1 MSDTELTENTGNE
14 GKNVSLVLGSGGAR
28 GLAHIGVIKVLEANG
43 YNIRSICGCSMG
55 ACIGGIYAAG
65 RLDDYEKWVR
75 AITRIDILKFM
86 DLSWG
91 IDGLVKGDKIINTL
105 IELVGDKTIEELPIK
120 FTAVAADITNDRE
133 IWINSGSLFKAIRAS
148 ISLPL
153 FLTPVPYKGTFLVDG
168 GVLNPVPIAP
178 TFYDD
183 VDMTIAV
190 DLSGPSYRDD
200 NKVENIPSTP
210 ESDANISNLAAL
222 QQKIHS
228 FMSFLGKD
236 TSTNQKSSQKVFDIA
251 AQAFDSM
258 QNTIARHK
266 LATYPP
272 DHLIEIPRDACRTM
286 EFHRASELISLGES
300 AANKF
305 IQSQ

>member
-1 MSDTELTENTGNE
+1 
-14 GKNVSLVLGSGGAR
+14 
-28 GLAHIGVIKVLEANG
+28 
-43 YNIRSICGCSMG
+43 MG
-55 ACIGGIYAAG
+55 AVIGGIYAAG
-65 RLDDYEKWVR
+65 KLKEYEEWVC
-75 AITRIDILKFM
+75 AITRLDILKFM

-105 IELVGDKTIEELPIK
+105 VELVGDKTIEELPIK
-120 FTAVAADITNDRE
+120 FTAVAADISNDKE
-133 IWINSGSLFKAIRAS
+133 VWINSGSLFKAIRAS

-153 FLTPVPYKGTFLVDG
+153 FLTPVPYKNSFLVDG

-190 DLSGPSYRDD
+190 DLSGPSYLDED
-200 NKVENIPSTP
+200 FSDSEPSLIQK
-210 ESDANISNLAAL
+210 EISGSKLEAL
-222 QQKIHS
+222 QKKIES

-236 TSTNQKSSQKVFDIA
+236 NSNNQKASQRVFDIA

-266 LATYPP
+266 LAAYPP

-286 EFHRASELISLGES
+286 EFHRAAELIAMGQQ
-300 AANKF
+300 AAKKF
-305 IQSQ
+305 LHSQE